1 MSVIAVAS
9 GKGGTGKTTVAAALA
24 LSLRD
29 VVSNLRFMDCDVEEP
44 NAAVL
49 LSPDIEGE
57 APVVLKTPRVEPAR
71 CTGCE
76 RCREICEFNAIAVVN
91 QQAMVFDNLCHSC
104 GGCMLAC
111 PEEAISEVGR
121 TIGRIE
127 FGHRDNMEF
136 LSGVLNVGEAMAT
149 PVIRALKARGQ
160 DALGDDR
167 AVTIIDAPPGTACP
181 VIATVKDCD
190 YCILVT
196 EPTPFGI
203 YDLDLMYQVVSELG
217 IPAGIVVNKDDGA
230 GLEAGLDI
238 EASAGDN
245 DIPILMRIPLE
256 REIAV
261 QYSKGVPLVEADDR
275 WGNEFRGL
283 YEKVRGEL
291 CQSPSK

>member
-1 MSVIAVAS
+1 MSMIAVAS

-24 LSLRD
+24 LSLRE
-29 VVSNLRFMDCDVEEP
+29 VVSSLRFMDCDVEEP

-49 LSPDIEGE
+49 LRPDIEGE
-57 APVVLKTPRVEPAR
+57 TPVVLKTPRVEPAR

-91 QQAMVFDNLCHSC
+91 QQAMIFDNLCHSC
-104 GGCMLAC
+104 GGCVLAC
-111 PEEAISEVGR
+111 PEDAISEMDR
-121 TIGRIE
+121 TIGKIE
-127 FGHRDNMEF
+127 FGHRDNIEF
-136 LSGVLNVGEAMAT
+136 MSGVLNVGEAMAT

-160 DALGDDR
+160 DARGDNN
-167 AVTIIDAPPGTACP
+167 ALTLIDAPPGTACP

-196 EPTPFGI
+196 EPTPFGV

-217 IPAGIVVNKDDGA
+217 IRAGIVVNKDDGE
-230 GLEAGLDI
+230 GLEL
-238 EASAGDN
+238 EAYASDN

-256 REIAV
+256 RDIAV
-261 QYSKGVPLVEADDR
+261 QYSKGVPLVEVDDR
-275 WGNEFRGL
+275 WGSEFRGL

>member
-1 MSVIAVAS
+1 MSMIAVAS

-24 LSLRD
+24 LSLRE
-29 VVSNLRFMDCDVEEP
+29 VVSSLRFMDCDVEEP
-44 NAAVL
+44 NGAVL
-49 LSPDIEGE
+49 LSPNIEGE
-57 APVVLKTPRVEPAR
+57 TPVVLKTPRVEPAR

-76 RCREICEFNAIAVVN
+76 RCREVCEFNAIAVVN
-91 QQAMVFDNLCHSC
+91 QQAMIFDNLCHSC

-121 TIGRIE
+121 TIGKIE

-238 EASAGDN
+238 EAYAGDN

-261 QYSKGVPLVEADDR
+261 QYSRGVPLVEVGDR